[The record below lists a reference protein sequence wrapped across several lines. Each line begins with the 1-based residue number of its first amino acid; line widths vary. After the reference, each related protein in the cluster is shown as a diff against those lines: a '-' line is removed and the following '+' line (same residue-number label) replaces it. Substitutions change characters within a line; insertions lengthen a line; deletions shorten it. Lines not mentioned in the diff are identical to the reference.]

1 LIFCKVMESG
11 FVVEYIDKQRIL
23 CAVIL
28 DVKKQRLRL
37 LTENAREV
45 SISPNRLSHRSASR
59 LDLALG
65 RDRIVDML
73 KHLALRRN
81 ALTREIDIRELWEV
95 LNTEQ
100 EWIDLG
106 TMTAFCFPK
115 NTTSDHEAAV
125 VRAFF
130 DNRRYFKFKN
140 DEFFPHSEAH
150 VEHLLAREK
159 EAARRREL
167 IQEGGDWLRRSLA
180 DPAARTAA
188 NNGNNAKEFA
198 AILKAYCIFGKDS
211 PTYDVG
217 RAIAAAAGID
227 RPEDAFARLVQLG
240 IMDRDENIELVR
252 EGIADAF
259 APEVLAQ
266 ADRVAGRS
274 RLFEA
279 GGPRRDLTDLPLM
292 TIDGQATLD
301 YDDALSI
308 QDLGDSYLIGVHI
321 VDVAHHVR
329 KGDAIDRE
337 ALSRGSSIY
346 MPDHRIP
353 MLPPVL
359 AEGVCS
365 LKAGE
370 IRPAISTFIKVSPF
384 GVIQSYDICA
394 SVIRVRHQRTYYD
407 VNLAA
412 DDETDIVN
420 LRHVAEKFRDFRL
433 DQGAVQITLPDVN
446 VWLDENGAVN
456 LSRLNRESPARL
468 LVSEFMIMANWI
480 MARFL
485 RDNGMPA
492 IFRSQ
497 PEPKER
503 LYKRNEGSL
512 FQNWMQRRRLNRFV
526 LDTKAEKH
534 SGLGLDA
541 YLTAT
546 SPIRKYF
553 DLITQRQIRAVLGL
567 EDPYT
572 AEGINSL
579 MMQLEQP
586 MAAVS
591 RVQHHR
597 HHYWLLRYL
606 EGLVGE
612 KTEAV
617 VLQRRRNSY
626 QVLLTAFMVEC
637 ELPLITGRT
646 FKPEEVLEVTIQNV
660 NARKNLLAVF
670 TA

>member
-1 LIFCKVMESG
+1 MESG

-23 CAVIL
+23 CAVVIE
-28 DVKKQRLRL
+28 VKQQRLRL

-45 SISPNRLSHRSASR
+45 SLAPNRLSHLSEAR
-59 LDLALG
+59 LDLAMG
-65 RDRIVDML
+65 RDRIVDTL
-73 KHLALRRN
+73 KHLAGRRHQ
-81 ALTREIDIRELWEV
+81 LKREIDIRELWEV

-100 EWIDLG
+100 EWIDLE
-106 TMTAFCFPK
+106 TMAAFCFPDSI
-115 NTTSDHEAAV
+115 TSDHKSAV
-125 VRAFF
+125 IRAFF

-140 DEFFPHSEAH
+140 EEFFPHSEAH
-150 VEHLLAREK
+150 VAQLIAREQ
-159 EAARRREL
+159 EEARRQKL
-167 IQEGGDWLRRSLA
+167 IADGSDWLRRSLA
-180 DPAARTAA
+180 EPQGIKAA
-188 NNGNNAKEFA
+188 NNGNNAEEFA
-198 AILKAYCIFGKDS
+198 QILKSYCIFGKDS
-211 PTYDVG
+211 PTYDIG
-217 RAIAAAAGID
+217 RAMAAAGGVD
-227 RPEDAFARLVQLG
+227 RPDDMFPRLVHLG
-240 IMDRDENIELVR
+240 ILKPDENIELVR
-252 EGIADAF
+252 EGIREAF
-259 APEVLAQ
+259 PPAVLAQ
-266 ADRVAGRS
+266 AGRM
-274 RLFEA
+274 A
-279 GGPRRDLTDLPLM
+279 TQAAAADVGGPRRDLTDLPLM
-292 TIDGQATLD
+292 TIDGQSTLD

-308 QDLGDSYLIGVHI
+308 QDMGDAYLIGVHI

-329 KGDAIDRE
+329 KGDVIDRE

-353 MLPPVL
+353 MLPPEL

-370 IRPAISTFIKVSPF
+370 IRPAISTFIKVNPF

-394 SVIRVRHQRTYYD
+394 SIIRVRHQRTYYD

-412 DDETDIVN
+412 DDDTDIVN

-446 VWLDENGAVN
+446 VWLDEDGNVN

-485 RDNGMPA
+485 RDNDMPA

-503 LYKRNEGSL
+503 LYKRNEGTL

-526 LDTKAEKH
+526 LDTKAGNH

-541 YLTAT
+541 YITAT

-567 EDPYT
+567 EEPYSS
-572 AEGINSL
+572 EEIGSL
-579 MMQLEQP
+579 MVQLEQP

-597 HHYWLLRYL
+597 HHYWMLRYL
-606 EGLVGE
+606 EGHVGE
-612 KTEAV
+612 QTAAI
-617 VLQRRRNSY
+617 VLQRRRNNY
-626 QVLLTAFMVEC
+626 QVLLTEYMVEC
-637 ELPLITGRT
+637 DLPAIAGRSW
-646 FKPEEVLEVTIQNV
+646 KPEEAIEVTIQNV
-660 NARKNLLAVF
+660 SARKGLLSVFAV
-670 TA
+670 